1 MQGGVGVSVGWP
13 GVRLHVQ
20 VGERDAEIGCS
31 GEGGGEIVVD
41 AARVAVAM
49 MALAI
54 VGAAWAVARVGA
66 AWAAAARAVARVE
79 VETYS
84 APQSEQSVPE
94 P

>member
-1 MQGGVGVSVGWP
+1 M
-13 GVRLHVQ
+13 HVQ

-49 MALAI
+49 MVLAI
-54 VGAAWAVARVGA
+54 VGAAWAAARVGA
-66 AWAAAARAVARVE
+66 AWAAAAARAVARVE

-84 APQSEQSVPE
+84 APQSEQFVPE

>member
-1 MQGGVGVSVGWP
+1 M
-13 GVRLHVQ
+13 HVQ

-54 VGAAWAVARVGA
+54 VGAAWTAARVGA
-66 AWAAAARAVARVE
+66 AWARAVARVE